1 MKEEG
6 LNGREIMKHTLELL
20 ILLVVAK
27 EKKKHKK
34 GFNRPRINL
43 EPRDQIAKWD
53 ETSKLIFSPKLC
65 VLLINSSTIG

>member
-1 MKEEG
+1 MK
-6 LNGREIMKHTLELL
+6 NILELL
-20 ILLVVAK
+20 ILLVVSAK

-53 ETSKLIFSPKLC
+53 ETSKLFFVEVMC